1 MSEIS
6 KSSPAPGTLQDGLK
20 ARIIPGL
27 DVTGGRVVKG
37 VQFLN
42 LRDAGDPVELAAFY
56 NKEGADEIVFLDI
69 TASSDGR
76 DTMIDIVQQVADQV
90 FIPMT
95 VGGGIRSVA
104 DMRGIL
110 AAGADKIFINSA
122 PLARPALISEGADVF
137 GTQCITVAI
146 DAKWNPE
153 TEHWEVYSHGGR
165 RNTGRDLIEW
175 AVEVEKLGAG
185 ELLVTSMNHDGTGSG
200 YDLRQ
205 LEALNQAVN
214 VPIIASG
221 GAGEL
226 SHFADALQPGRADAA
241 FAATVFHFG
250 ELRIAEVKNY
260 LREHNIP
267 VR

>member
-1 MSEIS
+1 MTETQ
-6 KSSPAPGTLQDGLK
+6 APSTLTGGLK

-27 DVTGGRVVKG
+27 DVHGGRVVKG

-42 LRDAGDPVELAAFY
+42 LRDAGDPVELAALY
-56 NKEGADEIVFLDI
+56 NREGADEIVFLDI

-76 DTMIDIVQQVADQV
+76 DTMIDIVQKVADQV

-95 VGGGIRSVA
+95 VGGGIRSVS

-122 PLARPALISEGADVF
+122 ALARPELISEGADVF

-146 DAKWNPE
+146 DGKLNPD
-153 TEHWEVYSHGGR
+153 TGRWEVYSHGGR

-175 AVEVEKLGAG
+175 ATEVEKRGAG
-185 ELLVTSMNHDGTGSG
+185 ELLVTSMNKDGTGSG
-200 YDLRQ
+200 YDVPQ

-214 VPIIASG
+214 IPIIASG
-221 GAGEL
+221 GAGKLE
-226 SHFADALQPGRADAA
+226 HFADALQPGRADAA

-250 ELRIAEVKNY
+250 EFRIAEVKDY
-260 LREHNIP
+260 LRKHNIP